1 MSLRSPRQAFQRIL
15 RRERGQ
21 TIVEY
26 ALILVLFSVALIT
39 AQLFFQGGLEDYY
52 KSLTDAIASVI

>member
-1 MSLRSPRQAFQRIL
+1 LQLPARVIQRIL
-15 RRERGQ
+15 RREKGQ

-39 AQLFFQGGLEDYY
+39 AQQFFQGGLESYY
-52 KSLTDAIASVI
+52 KYIADALSSVI